1 MINIALIGYGKMGQ
15 RIHEL
20 SERFDAEIALR
31 VDPVAK
37 DATAEIQPDQLA
49 LCDVAIDFSHPEAT
63 PGHLQ
68 TLLNL
73 NVPTVI
79 GTTGWFN
86 EIDEVRKQVT
96 EANGTILYGSNFSLG
111 VQLFNK
117 LVARAAELYGKS
129 DNFDA
134 GLHELHHTGKAD
146 APSGTARTLAD
157 TWIANSESEKKR
169 HYGISESGKPD
180 PSNFYVTSQRIGS
193 IFGEHHLKIISEFDD
208 IEISHKARS
217 RDGFAAGALKA
228 AIWLQKQKKGF
239 YLIEDVIEQIV

>member
-1 MINIALIGYGKMGQ
+1 MLKIALIGYGKMGR
-15 RIHEL
+15 RIHDL
-20 SERFDAEIALR
+20 SERFDVEIGLR
-31 VDPVAK
+31 VDPSAD
-37 DATAEIQPDQLA
+37 DAVAEIQPDQLA

-68 TLLNL
+68 TILNL
-73 NVPTVI
+73 NLPTVI
-79 GTTGWFN
+79 GTTGWF
-86 EIDEVRKQVT
+86 DKVDDVRKQVE
-96 EANGTILYGSNFSLG
+96 EARGTVLYGSNFSLG

-117 LVARAAELYGKS
+117 LTARAAELFGKS

-134 GLHELHHTGKAD
+134 GLHELHHTEKAD

-157 TWIANSESEKKR
+157 SWIAHSGSDRKR
-169 HYGISESGKPD
+169 HYGIPEKGKPD
-180 PSNFYVTSQRIGS
+180 SDNFYVTSQRIGS

-228 AIWLQKQKKGF
+228 AIWLQKQQKGF
-239 YLIEDVIEQIV
+239 YLIEDVIEDIV